1 MLFSLV
7 LLWTWNLG
15 LAIWV
20 QNVSQL
26 QLQTKNQRPCE
37 VEILLIQFSS
47 EFRNLNFFCT
57 HIYDSDWSFF
67 FVFFFMGATSE
78 ARCLE
83 GTLVFTLTLSFIL
96 EKSITDPETMA
107 GVKPETATHEVS
119 LIVNTNIPWEGYRG
133 CSLYCMCIKFKWRVR
148 NGYKT
153 QKSFIGEILACRDSS
168 PSTQQVHISTGSD
181 THSSDFFLNFNFL
194 ATFLLKQIVKIEQ
207 DLEERA
213 GHNYYTMAPNVS
225 NFIPG

>member
-1 MLFSLV
+1 M
-7 LLWTWNLG
+7 
-15 LAIWV
+15 
-20 QNVSQL
+20 
-26 QLQTKNQRPCE
+26 
-37 VEILLIQFSS
+37 LLIQFSS
-47 EFRNLNFFCT
+47 EFRNLYFFCT

-67 FVFFFMGATSE
+67 FFYFLFFMGATSE

-168 PSTQQVHISTGSD
+168 PGTQQVHISTGSD
-181 THSSDFFLNFNFL
+181 THSSDFFLIFNFL